1 MFVYTVPDVP
11 ILLTTFS
18 LLYFLNVAEA
28 IFNYLLEA
36 GLLGSLALG
45 IVYGPEVSSIVP
57 ENVLQTLLI
66 LGYIGLILLVFEA
79 GLSTNIALLYDN
91 SASSILVGGSGIL
104 LPIALSILVVHFGF
118 GYDILPS
125 FVAGASLSS
134 TSLGTTLSLLKPEL
148 RQTRP
153 GIVLLSAALFDDVV
167 GLIIAAIMQTLS
179 SNPLGSVSWQ
189 DIVRPLLVSVAFAGS
204 TYLLVWALQ
213 LLMKRMPDHWKR
225 DIYRAETQL
234 FLQAVFL
241 AGFVAGAKY
250 AGTSEL
256 FGAYLSGV
264 LVGHIFHSP
273 PETVQPS
280 ARSASIE
287 SVAPSAGIYTPH
299 LTFDIFVQP
308 ILRYVLSPI
317 FFASIGSAL
326 PIRTLGSVDGSS
338 RVVWRGFVY
347 AFSMAGAKALTG
359 FWLLIPPTFLTF
371 QTICPPWRIRNRH
384 RQSAPDPL
392 EELSMS
398 PMRSAIFVGLAMIAR
413 GEIALIISQIARPIL
428 TQVSQELYAI
438 VIWAILLDT
447 VIGAVGVGIVLRQ
460 NPKASG

>member
-18 LLYFLNVAEA
+18 LLYLSQP
-28 IFNYLLEA
+28 
-36 GLLGSLALG
+36 GLLGSLALE

-79 GLSTNIALLYDN
+79 GLSTNIALLCDN

-125 FVAGASLSS
+125 FVPGASLNS
-134 TSLGTTLSLLKPEL
+134 TSL
-148 RQTRP
+148 
-153 GIVLLSAALFDDVV
+153 
-167 GLIIAAIMQTLS
+167 
-179 SNPLGSVSWQ
+179 
-189 DIVRPLLVSVAFAGS
+189 VAFAGS
-204 TYLLVWALQ
+204 TCLLVWALQ
-213 LLMKRMPDHWKR
+213 LLMKRIPDHWER

-250 AGTSEL
+250 AGTNEL

-264 LVGHIFHSP
+264 LVGHIFHSS
-273 PETVQPS
+273 PEDVRPS
-280 ARSASIE
+280 ARSASIKSAGE
-287 SVAPSAGIYTPH
+287 RRVSLPSGALSAGIYTH
-299 LTFDIFVQP
+299 RLTFDIFVQP

-326 PIRTLGSVDGSS
+326 PIRALGSVDGSS

-347 AFSMAGAKALTG
+347 ALSMAGAKALTG
-359 FWLLIPPTFLTF
+359 L
-371 QTICPPWRIRNRH
+371 
-384 RQSAPDPL
+384 QSIPDPL
-392 EELSMS
+392 EELLMS

-447 VIGAVGVGIVLRQ
+447 IIGAVGVGIVLRQ
-460 NPKASG
+460 NPKVSG

>member
-1 MFVYTVPDVP
+1 MFVYTVPDIP

-18 LLYFLNVAEA
+18 LLYLLNVAEA

-36 GLLGSLALG
+36 GLLGSLAVG

-91 SASSILVGGSGIL
+91 STSSILVGGS
-104 LPIALSILVVHFGF
+104 
-118 GYDILPS
+118 
-125 FVAGASLSS
+125 AGASLSS

-179 SNPLGSVSWQ
+179 SNALGSVSWQ
-189 DIVRPLLVSVAFAGS
+189 NIVRPLLVSVAFAGS
-204 TYLLVWALQ
+204 TCLLVWALQ

-250 AGTSEL
+250 AGTKN
-256 FGAYLSGV
+256 
-264 LVGHIFHSP
+264 
-273 PETVQPS
+273 VQPS
-280 ARSASIE
+280 ARSASIDSAGE
-287 SVAPSAGIYTPH
+287 SRVSLASGAPSAGIYTPH
-299 LTFDIFVQP
+299 LTFDTFVQP
-308 ILRYVLSPI
+308 ILRYVLSLI

-338 RVVWRGFVY
+338 RV
-347 AFSMAGAKALTG
+347 L
-359 FWLLIPPTFLTF
+359 
-371 QTICPPWRIRNRH
+371 
-384 RQSAPDPL
+384 DP
-392 EELSMS
+392 
-398 PMRSAIFVGLAMIAR
+398 F
-413 GEIALIISQIARPIL
+413 
-428 TQVSQELYAI
+428 
-438 VIWAILLDT
+438 
-447 VIGAVGVGIVLRQ
+447 
-460 NPKASG
+460 

>member
-1 MFVYTVPDVP
+1 MFVYTVPDIP

-18 LLYFLNVAEA
+18 LLYLLNVAEA

-36 GLLGSLALG
+36 GLLGSLAVG

-91 SASSILVGGSGIL
+91 STSSILVGGS
-104 LPIALSILVVHFGF
+104 
-118 GYDILPS
+118 
-125 FVAGASLSS
+125 
-134 TSLGTTLSLLKPEL
+134 
-148 RQTRP
+148 
-153 GIVLLSAALFDDVV
+153 
-167 GLIIAAIMQTLS
+167 
-179 SNPLGSVSWQ
+179 
-189 DIVRPLLVSVAFAGS
+189 VAFAGS
-204 TYLLVWALQ
+204 TCLLVWALQ

-273 PETVQPS
+273 PENVQPS
-280 ARSASIE
+280 ARSASIDSAGE
-287 SVAPSAGIYTPH
+287 SRVSLASGAPSAGIYTPH
-299 LTFDIFVQP
+299 LTFDTFVQP

-347 AFSMAGAKALTG
+347 ALLMAGAKALTG
-359 FWLLIPPTFLTF
+359 FWLFIPPTFLTF
-371 QTICPPWRIRNRH
+371 QTICPTWRIRNRH
-384 RQSAPDPL
+384 RQSIPNPL
-392 EELSMS
+392 EELLMS

>member
-1 MFVYTVPDVP
+1 G
-11 ILLTTFS
+11 
-18 LLYFLNVAEA
+18 A
-28 IFNYLLEA
+28 
-36 GLLGSLALG
+36 
-45 IVYGPEVSSIVP
+45 
-57 ENVLQTLLI
+57 
-66 LGYIGLILLVFEA
+66 
-79 GLSTNIALLYDN
+79 
-91 SASSILVGGSGIL
+91 SGIL
-104 LPIALSILVVHFGF
+104 LPITLSILVVHCGF
-118 GYDILPS
+118 GCDILPS

-134 TSLGTTLSLLKPEL
+134 SSLGTTLSLLKPEL
-148 RQTRP
+148 RRTRP

-179 SNPLGSVSWQ
+179 SNALGSVSWQ

-225 DIYRAETQL
+225 DIYRVETQL

-256 FGAYLSGV
+256 LGAYLSGV

-287 SVAPSAGIYTPH
+287 SVGESRVSLALGAPSAGIYTPH

-347 AFSMAGAKALTG
+347 ALLMAGAKALTG

-371 QTICPPWRIRNRH
+371 QTICPPWRKRNRH
-384 RQSAPDPL
+384 RQSVPDAL

-398 PMRSAIFVGLAMIAR
+398 PMRSAIFVGPAMIAR

>member
-18 LLYFLNVAEA
+18 LR
-28 IFNYLLEA
+28 YLSQP

-66 LGYIGLILLVFEA
+66 LGYIGLILLVSEA
-79 GLSTNIALLYDN
+79 GLSTNIALLCDN

-118 GYDILPS
+118 GYDIFPS

-148 RQTRP
+148 RQIRP

-179 SNPLGSVSWQ
+179 SNALGSVLWQ

-204 TYLLVWALQ
+204 TCLLVWALQ
-213 LLMKRMPDHWKR
+213 LLMKRIPDHWER

-250 AGTSEL
+250 AGTNEL
-256 FGAYLSGV
+256 FVAYLSGV
-264 LVGHIFHSP
+264 LVGHIFHSS
-273 PETVQPS
+273 PEDVRPS
-280 ARSASIE
+280 ARSASIKSAGE
-287 SVAPSAGIYTPH
+287 RRVSLPSGALSAGIYTPR

-326 PIRTLGSVDGSS
+326 PIRALGSVDGSS

-347 AFSMAGAKALTG
+347 ALSMAGAKALTG
-359 FWLLIPPTFLTF
+359 L
-371 QTICPPWRIRNRH
+371 
-384 RQSAPDPL
+384 QSIPDPL
-392 EELSMS
+392 EELLMS

-447 VIGAVGVGIVLRQ
+447 IIGAVGVGIVLRQ
-460 NPKASG
+460 NPKVSG